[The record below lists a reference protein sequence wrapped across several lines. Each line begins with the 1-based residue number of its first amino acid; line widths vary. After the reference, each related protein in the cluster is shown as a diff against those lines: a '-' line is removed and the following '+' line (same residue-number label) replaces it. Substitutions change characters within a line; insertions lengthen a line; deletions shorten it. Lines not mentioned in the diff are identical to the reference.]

1 MLDCLRSGHHWADF
15 CRPSIVYLIPTFIA
29 FARGHRSRYLIFVL
43 NLSLGATLIGWIIA
57 LIWAMSLVD
66 APKK

>member
-1 MLDCLRSGHHWADF
+1 MDQTSALLILFGII
-15 CRPSIVYLIPTFIA
+15 SIVYLIPTFIA